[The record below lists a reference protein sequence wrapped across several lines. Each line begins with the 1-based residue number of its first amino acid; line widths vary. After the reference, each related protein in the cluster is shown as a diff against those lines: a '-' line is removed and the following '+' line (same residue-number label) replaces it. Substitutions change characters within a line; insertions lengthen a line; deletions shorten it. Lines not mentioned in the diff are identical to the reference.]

1 MACTTQPTSTCDCVV
16 MPEGPAVA
24 EVLAAHVR
32 ERYPD
37 DVDLVAYYGSWARGT
52 ATAES
57 DIDIFYVPA
66 EGRDPPLAQSLLVGG
81 RLVDFWPL
89 PWPKLRG
96 FADGTARGWAFAP
109 AVVADARPV
118 YARSDEAVDHLDRLK
133 ALVIELQQAAAAPRM
148 LERAV
153 GQYGDLVR
161 QLAQLTRFGRASVV
175 GARAH
180 ALAVLASAWECLALA
195 NQVYFDERLAKSIR
209 RVDRFR
215 SRPDDLET
223 CVASLL
229 HASTTD
235 QVLVAAETLVADV
248 GDVLRVL
255 EGTTQARPTPGPA
268 AIGRVYPELH
278 DAVRKV
284 VDACARGDVVRAT
297 VEAWLLQR
305 DVDATLLGGDTGSA
319 GDLRCAHVDAGPVRA
334 ALGLVD
340 LLAIP
345 ARGLADLANAARD
358 IDAQLLAA
366 AREGGPP
373 RLETLDDLR
382 AHLRVRIADDTRG

>member
-1 MACTTQPTSTCDCVV
+1 

-255 EGTTQARPTPGPA
+255 EGTRQAPPTPGPA

-345 ARGLADLANAARD
+345 ARALADLANAARD

-382 AHLRVRIADDTRG
+382 AHLRVRIAGDTRG

>member
-1 MACTTQPTSTCDCVV
+1 
-16 MPEGPAVA
+16 
-24 EVLAAHVR
+24 VLV
-32 ERYPD
+32 
-37 DVDLVAYYGSWARGT
+37 
-52 ATAES
+52 
-57 DIDIFYVPA
+57 
-66 EGRDPPLAQSLLVGG
+66 
-81 RLVDFWPL
+81 
-89 PWPKLRG
+89 
-96 FADGTARGWAFAP
+96 
-109 AVVADARPV
+109 
-118 YARSDEAVDHLDRLK
+118 
-133 ALVIELQQAAAAPRM
+133 
-148 LERAV
+148 
-153 GQYGDLVR
+153 
-161 QLAQLTRFGRASVV
+161 
-175 GARAH
+175 
-180 ALAVLASAWECLALA
+180 SAWECLALA
-195 NQVYFDERLAKSIR
+195 NQAYFDEGLAKSIR
-209 RVDRFR
+209 LLDRFR
-215 SRPDDLET
+215 SRPDDLEA

-255 EGTTQARPTPGPA
+255 EGTGQAPPTPDPA

-284 VDACARGDVVRAT
+284 VDACAHGDVARAT

-305 DVDATLLGGDTGSA
+305 DVDATLLGVDTGPA
-319 GDLRCAHVDAGPVRA
+319 GNLRCAHVDAGPVRE

-345 ARGLADLANAARD
+345 ARALADLTDAALD

-382 AHLRVRIADDTRG
+382 AHLHDR